1 MEEKIWLPKDRF
13 WEEAK
18 SDVSCE
24 EGCCWHFWH
33 SNWKNPV
40 TGKQEVPIRLEQK
53 VRFSTTK
60 KQNLNITSHFSQL
73 VPLFFHLKKIE
84 QTTPINVNELINQYA
99 ASIVVVVPD
108 VNNKSMENA
117 ASQLQKNISQEEN
130 VKNKKKDLE
139 QDQLFFFLNKT
150 IVAKIRPRK
159 CPSSCER
166 KDETRSSKRRI
177 ISTTAKGKDQRK
189 KKGGGDEIY
198 FFFVGRFC
206 FFCFVAFLFFFVAF
220 LFFL

>member
-1 MEEKIWLPKDRF
+1 MLLMVLCYIFFCSKIQKVVKTWKQTTPTTPTTTTTTTTPTTTPTTPTTTTPTTTPTITRTTTTMEGAIGVFFLMEEKIWLPKDRF

-139 QDQLFFFLNKT
+139 QDQLFF
-150 IVAKIRPRK
+150 
-159 CPSSCER
+159 E
-166 KDETRSSKRRI
+166 
-177 ISTTAKGKDQRK
+177 
-189 KKGGGDEIY
+189 
-198 FFFVGRFC
+198 
-206 FFCFVAFLFFFVAF
+206 
-220 LFFL
+220 